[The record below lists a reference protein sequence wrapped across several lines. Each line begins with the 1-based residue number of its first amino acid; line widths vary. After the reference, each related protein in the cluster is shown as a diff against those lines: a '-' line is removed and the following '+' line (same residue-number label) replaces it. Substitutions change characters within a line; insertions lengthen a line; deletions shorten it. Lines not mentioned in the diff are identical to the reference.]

1 MSEAITVFLW
11 CTLFSLIHSFMVTN
25 WLAMRVERL
34 LGQEWV
40 ARYSRLV
47 FTLITF
53 LAMGGVGWFIR
64 QVPNVTL
71 YRVDWP
77 ARLLLQLG
85 QVMGLPLIH
94 FARVDGLEFFGL
106 RQAWAGVRGQ
116 PNNRLRNERLIT
128 RGSFALV
135 RHPMYLGLILIVA
148 FAPHMTR
155 TLLVIT
161 LWMIIYCYV
170 GSFIE
175 ERRLAQK
182 FGAPYIV
189 YQKGV
194 SRLIPVKWVVRRLGL
209 GFNPDQGSTQA

>member
-11 CTLFSLIHSFMVTN
+11 CTLFSLIHSFMVTD

-34 LGQEWV
+34 MGQEW
-40 ARYSRLV
+40 AAKYSRLV
-47 FTLITF
+47 FMLITF
-53 LAMGGVGWFIR
+53 LVMGGVGWFIR
-64 QVPNVTL
+64 QVPNVTI
-71 YRVDWP
+71 YRIDWP
-77 ARLLLQLG
+77 ARLLVQLG

-116 PNNRLRNERLIT
+116 PNRLRNERLVT

-135 RHPMYLGLILIVA
+135 RHPMYLGMILIVA

-161 LWMIIYCYV
+161 LWMIAYCYV

-175 ERRLAQK
+175 ERRLTQK
-182 FGAPYIV
+182 FGDPYV
-189 YQKGV
+189 AYRKEV

-209 GFNPDQGSTQA
+209 GSGPDRGVSQA